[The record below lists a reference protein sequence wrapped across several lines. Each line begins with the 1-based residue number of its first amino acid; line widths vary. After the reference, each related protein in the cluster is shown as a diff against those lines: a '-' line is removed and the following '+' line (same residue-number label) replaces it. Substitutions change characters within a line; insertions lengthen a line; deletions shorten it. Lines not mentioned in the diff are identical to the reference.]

1 VGLRVAA
8 QSLNSPI
15 PPISCSCKLCVAL
28 DREPVAAQDGLGQQA
43 SARLTL
49 AFLSVKQVIAG
60 ARRQPGG
67 EAEGHLA
74 PSRGEGRG
82 QRFHGSIIRSSVGS
96 AGRFGGL
103 TSFATTWL
111 TQQTQVRAQQLVDEI
126 VRRQELYKDFIEEAS
141 RLYADAFE
149 HDKAETSKLVNLY
162 ALVSRMRVHSAL
174 KVTENADKVVRLI
187 IEMYLAPNKTFRD
200 VPKLLE
206 SDEIDFLRE
215 FSNACGEE
223 LRALR
228 SS

>member
-1 VGLRVAA
+1 MDPSYVPALAA
-8 QSLNSPI
+8 LAGSLI
-15 PPISCSCKLCVAL
+15 
-28 DREPVAAQDGLGQQA
+28 
-43 SARLTL
+43 
-49 AFLSVKQVIAG
+49 
-60 ARRQPGG
+60 
-67 EAEGHLA
+67 
-74 PSRGEGRG
+74 
-82 QRFHGSIIRSSVGS
+82 
-96 AGRFGGL
+96 GGL

-162 ALVSRMRVHSAL
+162 ALVSRMRVHSAS

-206 SDEIDFLRE
+206 SGEIDFLRE
-215 FSNACGEE
+215 FSNACGDE
-223 LRALR
+223 LRDL
-228 SS
+228 SSS